1 MQNMLDANIS
11 ELVPHDIVQNWKA
24 IDFANMTYEIRTRLL
39 NAMLDKVVY
48 NNNRLT
54 FYVNIAPIDMGFQ
67 TPEYTNPNA
76 HTDLHNVCKSNDSK
90 QIIIE
95 PAIVI
100 NNRVSTN
107 QYDAC
112 GRTIMTVKENN
123 LQLIRALA
131 YGWRYKSMFER
142 GQTIGQITKI
152 EHKAER
158 TIYKY
163 LALAYLSPKIITT
176 ILDGNVP
183 ISVNLQNL
191 FAISAK
197 HSTFKDQEKE
207 FYQT

>member
-1 MQNMLDANIS
+1 MLAKI
-11 ELVPHDIVQNWKA
+11 
-24 IDFANMTYEIRTRLL
+24 
-39 NAMLDKVVY
+39 VY

-54 FYVNIAPIDMGFQ
+54 FYVNIAPIDIGFQ

-76 HTDLHNVCKSNDSK
+76 HTDLHNVCKSNDGK

-95 PAIVI
+95 RAIVI

-112 GRTIMTVKENN
+112 GRTIMTTRENN

-163 LALAYLSPKIITT
+163 LWLGYLSPKIISV
-176 ILDGNVP
+176 IMDGNAP
-183 ISVNLQNL
+183 TSVDLQKL
-191 FAISAK
+191 FSVAAK
-197 HSTFKDQEKE
+197 HSNFKDQERE
-207 FYQT
+207 FYN